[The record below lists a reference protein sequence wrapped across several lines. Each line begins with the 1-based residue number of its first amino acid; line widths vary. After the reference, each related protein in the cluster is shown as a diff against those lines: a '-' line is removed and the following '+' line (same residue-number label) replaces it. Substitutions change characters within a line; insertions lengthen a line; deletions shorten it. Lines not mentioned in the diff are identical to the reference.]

1 MRYQLYLDGLPAAT
15 IIRDPESGAVHTSY
29 GDGIPVGKVVF
40 DAISQQGRHILYNH
54 LNILVKTQP
63 VPESNELRIVGFEVE
78 PRSYRPVKFQPE
90 QEPAWNFTAHVP
102 LYLEEQKNLPNAE
115 RNFDFTYSI

>member
-1 MRYQLYLDGLPAAT
+1 M
-15 IIRDPESGAVHTSY
+15 
-29 GDGIPVGKVVF
+29 
-40 DAISQQGRHILYNH
+40 
-54 LNILVKTQP
+54 
-63 VPESNELRIVGFEVE
+63 PESNELRIVGFEVE

-115 RNFDFTYSI
+115 RNFDFTYSIQTVMDETTAWTLRMEHY